1 VAAAVAILLGF
12 IPKFGAIVA
21 ATPGGVLAGI
31 TLVLYGMI
39 GLLGAKIWV
48 ENRVNFA
55 DPVNLVPVAAGLI
68 LAIGFGTTGFFEITD
83 DFSLGG
89 IALGT
94 IVIIAGYHVARAVEP
109 QELAHARMAVDN
121 SAPEVGNRPDQDR
134 PPKPR
139 A

>member
-1 VAAAVAILLGF
+1 M
-12 IPKFGAIVA
+12 
-21 ATPGGVLAGI
+21 LAGI

-68 LAIGFGTTGFFEITD
+68 LAIGFGTSGFFQITD

-94 IVIIAGYHVARAVEP
+94 IVIIAGYHVARAIEP
-109 QELAHARMAVDN
+109 RELAHARMAVDDT
-121 SAPEVGNRPDQDR
+121 APEVGAPRDDR
-134 PPKPR
+134 PHGPR